1 MYQICKEI
9 GSFFAHIKC
18 LAEMKIGNEV
28 HYLKSPVI
36 KMRLGN
42 QTWTNKSFL
51 IWHKFYP
58 QLIWGLDNFS
68 EEAKGS
74 VIMRN
79 PMQSLKVLAA
89 SRAYKRF
96 NFEVWR
102 EIIIRSKINFFS
114 KFISFFISITPSIVL
129 AIIYMSYIKKYRKNH
144 TLKFSP
150 KLALAKLKLLNKI
163 N

>member
-1 MYQICKEI
+1 MRI
-9 GSFFAHIKC
+9 GS
-18 LAEMKIGNEV
+18 
-28 HYLKSPVI
+28 
-36 KMRLGN
+36 
-42 QTWTNKSFL
+42 QTWTSKSFL

-89 SRAYKRF
+89 SRAYRWF